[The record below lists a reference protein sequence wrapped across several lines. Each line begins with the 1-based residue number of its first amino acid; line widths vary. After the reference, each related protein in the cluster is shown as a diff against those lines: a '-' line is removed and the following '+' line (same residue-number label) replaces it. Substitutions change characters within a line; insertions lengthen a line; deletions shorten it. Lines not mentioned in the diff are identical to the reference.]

1 MDWFRRFSDGE
12 MIYGKTLAQVMTTTL
27 MRLADAP
34 VLPFEFH
41 TLSRT
46 VHGYVDEIQKE
57 ALIAAERWTS
67 DVQAQL
73 ARLHGLHR
81 PTTRNSAR

>member
-1 MDWFRRFSDGE
+1 
-12 MIYGKTLAQVMTTTL
+12 MITTL

-46 VHGYVDEIQKE
+46 VHGYVEDIQKE
-57 ALIAAERWTS
+57 AQQSGGTVDVH

-73 ARLHGLHR
+73 ARLHASRRLI
-81 PTTRNSAR
+81 TRS